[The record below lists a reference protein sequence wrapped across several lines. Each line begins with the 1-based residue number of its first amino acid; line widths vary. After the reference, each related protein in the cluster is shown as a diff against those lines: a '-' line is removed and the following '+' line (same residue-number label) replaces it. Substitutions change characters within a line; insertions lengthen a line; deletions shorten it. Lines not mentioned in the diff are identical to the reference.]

1 MVKLKEKTF
10 KKVLTKP
17 IYYAIIYIVK
27 EMSTM
32 KGNAYKKNT
41 YGNYSWE
48 DWDKKTYIKKC
59 RRASRQAVRKFC
71 KMFK

>member
-1 MVKLKEKTF
+1 
-10 KKVLTKP
+10 
-17 IYYAIIYIVK
+17 
-27 EMSTM
+27 M

-41 YGNYSWE
+41 YGDFAWE